1 MTNIPLVQ
9 TQVIHRD
16 SNISVND
23 LQVKGSFVHLTF
35 ILIHLSSLID
45 VYLISIFLQI
55 FVSAQASYRSQACA
69 KNNLADEVAIHV
81 K

>member
-16 SNISVND
+16 STISVND
-23 LQVKGSFVHLTF
+23 LQVKGSFVHLTL
-35 ILIHLSSLID
+35 ILIHLSSLIN
-45 VYLISIFLQI
+45 VHLISILLQI
-55 FVSAQASYRSQACA
+55 FVSAQASHRSQGYAQ
-69 KNNLADEVAIHV
+69 NNLADEVDIHV